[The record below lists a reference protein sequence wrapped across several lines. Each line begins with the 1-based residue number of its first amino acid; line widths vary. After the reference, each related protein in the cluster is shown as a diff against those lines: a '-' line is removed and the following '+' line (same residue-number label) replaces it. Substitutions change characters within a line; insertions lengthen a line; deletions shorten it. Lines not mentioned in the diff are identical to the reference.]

1 MNIASACLSLGLSVA
16 IMCCV
21 FGLVAII
28 GYVTLHA
35 NPRDVAIFIVIF
47 SLIVIAVCIAIP
59 IYQWLSEQ
67 EKP

>member
-1 MNIASACLSLGLSVA
+1 MNIARTCRSLGLSVA

-21 FGLVAII
+21 FGGIATVRYI
-28 GYVTLHA
+28 TLHA
-35 NPRDVAIFIVIF
+35 NPIYSVIFI
-47 SLIVIAVCIAIP
+47 LTLLAVCIAIP